1 MEKSIE
7 KEKMVAR
14 LNMLRGLFAILIV
27 IGHCSMR
34 FEKELLPF
42 YIIHKFNMVGVCF
55 FFYVSGFSLLYNLRT
70 KENYLQHFLRNKM
83 LSLFIIA
90 LLSQLVSRIL
100 AAGIL
105 HEKLNIN
112 VALLG
117 TFNWYIY
124 EMLIFYLVFYLTYR
138 LKGMDIGGGW
148 IILFIATFIIAV
160 TTLYFFR
167 YGSWTGWTAVYY
179 FSSLSFPF
187 GVAMCEYYE
196 TVFVRL
202 EKHKVLYSI
211 GLLFLA
217 AACCVSLV
225 LPQDSFWGGIVLR
238 NLMGICIMSV
248 VTLGVSAV
256 DFKEVPLV
264 GAVISFL
271 TRYSTEI
278 YLYQFCWLDIITKL
292 YHREQQRI
300 DIGYIAVVTGMTLL
314 TALVFRPIDSR
325 ITRAVKK

>member
-83 LSLFIIA
+83 LPLFIIA
-90 LLSQLVSRIL
+90 LLSQLVSRVL

-105 HEKLNIN
+105 HEELNIN

-124 EMLIFYLVFYLTYR
+124 EMLIFYLVFYLICR
-138 LKGMDIGGGW
+138 LKGMDFGGGDYP
-148 IILFIATFIIAV
+148 IYRCIYHCCDNTVFFQVRKLDGVDCGILF
-160 TTLYFFR
+160 
-167 YGSWTGWTAVYY
+167 
-179 FSSLSFPF
+179 
-187 GVAMCEYYE
+187 
-196 TVFVRL
+196 
-202 EKHKVLYSI
+202 
-211 GLLFLA
+211 
-217 AACCVSLV
+217 
-225 LPQDSFWGGIVLR
+225 
-238 NLMGICIMSV
+238 
-248 VTLGVSAV
+248 
-256 DFKEVPLV
+256 
-264 GAVISFL
+264 
-271 TRYSTEI
+271 
-278 YLYQFCWLDIITKL
+278 
-292 YHREQQRI
+292 
-300 DIGYIAVVTGMTLL
+300 
-314 TALVFRPIDSR
+314 
-325 ITRAVKK
+325 